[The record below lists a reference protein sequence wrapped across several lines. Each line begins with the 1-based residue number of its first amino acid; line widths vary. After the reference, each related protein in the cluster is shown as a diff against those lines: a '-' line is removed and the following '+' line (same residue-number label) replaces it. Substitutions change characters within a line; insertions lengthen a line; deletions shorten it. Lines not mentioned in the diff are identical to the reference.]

1 MPQNGISGNLLDILS
16 DFLRDTKQTVVL
28 NGQKSTWEKV
38 SAGVPQASILG
49 PLLFLIHINDLSGD
63 LSSKTELFADDIF
76 LFNVAHDINTLA
88 NKLNNDLKE
97 VSNWA
102 FQWKMT
108 FNLEQS
114 KQTQEVIFSRK
125 FKKVPHPL
133 LVINNTVF
141 LCKSQKHLGIILD
154 SKFEDHYKTV
164 LSKTN
169 RTLELLHKLQNLLP
183 IEAFITIYKAF
194 VRPHVDY
201 GDVLFHEAF
210 STSSHEKLEYI
221 QDSACLALTGTVRG
235 SSKEKLYE

>member
-1 MPQNGISGNLLDILS
+1 MS
-16 DFLRDTKQTVVL
+16 
-28 NGQKSTWEKV
+28 
-38 SAGVPQASILG
+38 
-49 PLLFLIHINDLSGD
+49 
-63 LSSKTELFADDIF
+63 
-76 LFNVAHDINTLA
+76 
-88 NKLNNDLKE
+88 
-97 VSNWA
+97 
-102 FQWKMT
+102 

-169 RTLELLHKLQNLLP
+169 RTIELLYKLQNLLP
-183 IEAFITIYKAF
+183 REAFITIYKAS

-221 QDSACLALTGTVRG
+221 QDSACLALTGTVTG